1 MAALGLISV
10 SGFQLRGT
18 SACVTS
24 RSFKRTQQRVPGGW
38 SLSSRSQATQISRKQ
53 AMQSHSTAV
62 DTAEAEGDAGA
73 LLSTARAGLTWLNV
87 RCNIAE
93 IMELELKVDGMTCSA
108 CSSRVTEALKEMNGV
123 DKVDV
128 NLETGIATIE
138 VHANDPIEAFN
149 SMPRL
154 VDKIGQLGFKAQAHF
169 EDWM

>member
-1 MAALGLISV
+1 MHHDLAYTALSR
-10 SGFQLRGT
+10 SGFAQGVLA
-18 SACVTS
+18 SAC
-24 RSFKRTQQRVPGGW
+24 
-38 SLSSRSQATQISRKQ
+38 
-53 AMQSHSTAV
+53 
-62 DTAEAEGDAGA
+62 
-73 LLSTARAGLTWLNV
+73 
-87 RCNIAE
+87 
-93 IMELELKVDGMTCSA
+93 TCPQ
-108 CSSRVTEALKEMNGV
+108 EMNGV

>member
-1 MAALGLISV
+1 MCDVLPYV
-10 SGFQLRGT
+10 
-18 SACVTS
+18 
-24 RSFKRTQQRVPGGW
+24 
-38 SLSSRSQATQISRKQ
+38 
-53 AMQSHSTAV
+53 AMN
-62 DTAEAEGDAGA
+62 G
-73 LLSTARAGLTWLNV
+73 
-87 RCNIAE
+87 
-93 IMELELKVDGMTCSA
+93 
-108 CSSRVTEALKEMNGV
+108 CSSVLGVLCFVCLQEMNGV

>member
-1 MAALGLISV
+1 
-10 SGFQLRGT
+10 
-18 SACVTS
+18 
-24 RSFKRTQQRVPGGW
+24 
-38 SLSSRSQATQISRKQ
+38 
-53 AMQSHSTAV
+53 MQNHSTAV
-62 DTAEAEGDAGA
+62 DTAEAEGDAGT
-73 LLSTARAGLTWLNV
+73 LLSIVLWITRLIRSTQYSRGYGTRAVQGVL
-87 RCNIAE
+87 A
-93 IMELELKVDGMTCSA
+93 SA
-108 CSSRVTEALKEMNGV
+108 YLQEMNGV

>member
-1 MAALGLISV
+1 
-10 SGFQLRGT
+10 
-18 SACVTS
+18 
-24 RSFKRTQQRVPGGW
+24 
-38 SLSSRSQATQISRKQ
+38 
-53 AMQSHSTAV
+53 MQNHSTAV
-62 DTAEAEGDAGA
+62 DTAEAE
-73 LLSTARAGLTWLNV
+73 
-87 RCNIAE
+87 AE
-93 IMELELKVDGMTCSA
+93 VMELELKVEGMTCNA